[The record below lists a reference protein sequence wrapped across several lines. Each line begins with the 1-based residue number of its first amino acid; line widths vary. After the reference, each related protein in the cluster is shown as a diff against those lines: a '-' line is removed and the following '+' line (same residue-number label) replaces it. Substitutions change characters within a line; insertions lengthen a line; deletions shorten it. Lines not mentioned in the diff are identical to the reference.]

1 MTLAA
6 TIARPHLDFS
16 LPFFR
21 IITHLHLQEPM
32 GQGALRPDWP
42 PIWELPALTHL
53 VLSSGYSPETIHTYL
68 AKCEKLLV
76 IVLVWLLIPPPFYDS
91 RVVSTASTPCCDDH
105 EFWHRVEEF
114 MKKKRRGEIEGSSH
128 TLDPHHEIIFCAP
141 AFDSWMLRATPRDF
155 LDDTYSQSV
164 VIAPP
169 FRNLVFPFQNWNYR
183 RGKAGPVSQRSL
195 YPQKTGQ
202 LWILVHFVLSGG
214 FLVTKFGL
222 KLRVITAWAM
232 IPRPI
237 PQPST
242 GRRSHLTTWSDR
254 STPTSI
260 VFILWTP
267 VQVCQ
272 CIGTYA

>member
-1 MTLAA
+1 MIPKMLCVARRLLLWIEPLLYRRISLNCRSSENLRQYRPSARNKGQTAPVFVKATRILSLNLPRGFSAHLTEAEVHKVINVCTAIVEVDLHGDALHLISHLRPQSMTLAA

-53 VLSSGYSPETIHTYL
+53 VLSSGYFPETIHTYL

-141 AFDSWMLRATPRDF
+141 
-155 LDDTYSQSV
+155 
-164 VIAPP
+164 
-169 FRNLVFPFQNWNYR
+169 
-183 RGKAGPVSQRSL
+183 
-195 YPQKTGQ
+195 
-202 LWILVHFVLSGG
+202 LSTLG
-214 FLVTKFGL
+214 
-222 KLRVITAWAM
+222 
-232 IPRPI
+232 
-237 PQPST
+237 
-242 GRRSHLTTWSDR
+242 
-254 STPTSI
+254 
-260 VFILWTP
+260 
-267 VQVCQ
+267 
-272 CIGTYA
+272 Y